1 MVYFEV
7 SAKTVCRVKSL
18 QLRGVNSYKVNDQRA
33 VDCSN
38 LMEKTQLF
46 TMNYLIFIIFETQK
60 LSKMSKSENWK
71 YVPTTQTA
79 LGI

>member
-7 SAKTVCRVKSL
+7 SARTVCRVKSL

-46 TMNYLIFIIFETQK
+46 TMNYLIFIIFET
-60 LSKMSKSENWK
+60 
-71 YVPTTQTA
+71 
-79 LGI
+79 